1 LSGSF
6 FERDD
11 SVYCVVT
18 PNDGTTSGSSVSSNT
33 VTISNT
39 APSVSG
45 VSITPAPALDNDTLT
60 CGYSFSDAD
69 SDTDTSTIAWTVGTT
84 IIGTGPTVAT
94 GFVAG
99 DTVKCTVTPNDGT
112 DTGAAVSATA
122 LIGASNAAPVISSVT
137 ISPSTTYT
145 NDTISVSVTA
155 SDADSDPIVYSYA
168 WYVDNSLVG
177 ETSSTISGVTYF
189 DRGQSVYVSVT
200 PSDGIDTGADVASN
214 VVTVSNTP
222 PTTPTALISPQ
233 NPVEG
238 IDDIICE
245 LDTVATDADGDT
257 ITYSVD
263 WTVDAV
269 AYTGTTTIYVG
280 DTVPTAD
287 IFALEQWECTLYA
300 DDATDSS
307 YGTDSVTVVSAEYS
321 LDSLCGSTTNGLYCG
336 GNCTSNSSE
345 FADAYCQIGGYS
357 GAVSYTEITSGSV
370 GPTWYYNESS
380 MSAPDYLPT
389 SCSDLGWS
397 SYGTASYCTCIE
409 DLICSY

>member
-1 LSGSF
+1 
-6 FERDD
+6 
-11 SVYCVVT
+11 
-18 PNDGTTSGSSVSSNT
+18 
-33 VTISNT
+33 
-39 APSVSG
+39 
-45 VSITPAPALDNDTLT
+45 
-60 CGYSFSDAD
+60 
-69 SDTDTSTIAWTVGTT
+69 
-84 IIGTGPTVAT
+84 
-94 GFVAG
+94 
-99 DTVKCTVTPNDGT
+99 
-112 DTGAAVSATA
+112 
-122 LIGASNAAPVISSVT
+122 
-137 ISPSTTYT
+137 
-145 NDTISVSVTA
+145 
-155 SDADSDPIVYSYA
+155 
-168 WYVDNSLVG
+168 
-177 ETSSTISGVTYF
+177 VTYF

-200 PSDGIDTGADVASN
+200 PSDGVDTGAAVASN